1 MLSASVC
8 LRSSV
13 PSLLQL
19 QVIDDPC
26 GNSFVESIE
35 APSVDPQLTV
45 EHYTRTQEQDLQ
57 LGIQP
62 VCVCVHA
69 CVHAV
74 CVCVCVCVWM
84 RLWMH
89 VCMCVYVGMCMCVYI
104 RMCVSGYKRMF
115 QVQASFHLLPLPVSH
130 LLQLLPS
137 LFPLLVYRQPLSVSP
152 ARMSQQGTV
161 MNSLMRCG
169 ELCVG
174 LQTRVCVPCVCIC
187 ISCNI

>member
-1 MLSASVC
+1 MLLAACVVLSASVC

-26 GNSFVESIE
+26 GNSFVESTE

-45 EHYTRTQEQDLQ
+45 ERYTRTQEQDLQ

-62 VCVCVHA
+62 VCVCVCVCVCVHA

-74 CVCVCVCVWM
+74 CVCVCVCM

-89 VCMCVYVGMCMCVYI
+89 VCMCVYAGMCMCVSVYI
-104 RMCVSGYKRMF
+104 RMF

-130 LLQLLPS
+130 LL
-137 LFPLLVYRQPLSVSP
+137 
-152 ARMSQQGTV
+152 
-161 MNSLMRCG
+161 
-169 ELCVG
+169 
-174 LQTRVCVPCVCIC
+174 
-187 ISCNI
+187 

>member
-26 GNSFVESIE
+26 GNSFVESTE

-62 VCVCVHA
+62 VCVCVHVCVCA
-69 CVHAV
+69 CCV
-74 CVCVCVCVWM
+74 CVCVCVCVCCVCVCVCM

-89 VCMCVYVGMCMCVYI
+89 VCMCVYAGMCMCVYI
-104 RMCVSGYKRMF
+104 CMCERVHTYVP
-115 QVQASFHLLPLPVSH
+115 VQASFHLLPLPVSH
-130 LLQLLPS
+130 LL
-137 LFPLLVYRQPLSVSP
+137 
-152 ARMSQQGTV
+152 
-161 MNSLMRCG
+161 
-169 ELCVG
+169 
-174 LQTRVCVPCVCIC
+174 
-187 ISCNI
+187 

>member
-1 MLSASVC
+1 MLLAACVVLSASVC

-26 GNSFVESIE
+26 GNSFVESTE

-62 VCVCVHA
+62 VCVCVCVHA

-74 CVCVCVCVWM
+74 CVCVCVCVYA
-84 RLWMH
+84 LVDACMH
-89 VCMCVYVGMCMCVYI
+89 VCVRGHVYVCVHMY
-104 RMCVSGYKRMF
+104 V
-115 QVQASFHLLPLPVSH
+115 
-130 LLQLLPS
+130 
-137 LFPLLVYRQPLSVSP
+137 
-152 ARMSQQGTV
+152 
-161 MNSLMRCG
+161 
-169 ELCVG
+169 
-174 LQTRVCVPCVCIC
+174 
-187 ISCNI
+187 